1 MTDKRKLLSIFLIA
15 IMMFTLF
22 VGCDRDEDVGINVDD
37 EDEEINNDEK
47 TGDKAEELD
56 YEENVPDNLN
66 LEGFPIVKEPLTLK
80 AMVSKHAAQ
89 PSWNEILVWQE
100 YEKMTGIKIEWEEV
114 SSDLSEKRNLALASG
129 EYPDVFYRAS
139 VPDTELMKYGTQGV
153 FIALNDLIDQYGP
166 NYKKLL
172 EENPDAAKAARMPDG
187 NIYSYVQYTESD
199 PIQINPKLYINKIW
213 LDKVGK
219 DMPTTIDELYEVLK
233 AFREEDPNGNGKTD
247 EIPLTAQSLGH
258 IQNIFYGAWGLRNRG
273 TDHPN
278 VDIDEGTGELRF
290 IPIQPEY
297 KEMLEFINKL
307 YTEGLL
313 DEEIFTMNVAQLV
326 AKGDQDLVGAFSHT
340 TVQQIGKRGD
350 EAFEGLTE
358 ALKGPYGH
366 QLWAKRGNIGA
377 RGAFVITDKCKYPEA
392 AVRWID
398 YFYTEEGT
406 RFLYLGIEGKTYEK
420 TADGEYEFLPEIVDN
435 IPEGSN
441 FDQVISKYVPYAGGG
456 IPAVLTT
463 EVFKGGETH
472 PIALK
477 AAENMSPYTPKEIWS
492 KFSYT
497 LEEIEEKSALESDI
511 LGYVNQMV
519 PQFIQGKISFSEW
532 DAYVDQIKNMGL
544 DEYMEIYIKGYER
557 YMDN

>member
-56 YEENVPDNLN
+56 YEENIPDNLN

>member
-340 TVQQIGKRGD
+340 TVQQIGKRGN

-398 YFYTEEGT
+398 YFYTEEGA
-406 RFLYLGIEGKTYEK
+406 RFLFLGIEGKTYEK

-441 FDQVISKYVPYAGGG
+441 FDQVISKYVPYAGG
-456 IPAVLTT
+456 
-463 EVFKGGETH
+463 
-472 PIALK
+472 
-477 AAENMSPYTPKEIWS
+477 
-492 KFSYT
+492 
-497 LEEIEEKSALESDI
+497 
-511 LGYVNQMV
+511 
-519 PQFIQGKISFSEW
+519 
-532 DAYVDQIKNMGL
+532 
-544 DEYMEIYIKGYER
+544 
-557 YMDN
+557 